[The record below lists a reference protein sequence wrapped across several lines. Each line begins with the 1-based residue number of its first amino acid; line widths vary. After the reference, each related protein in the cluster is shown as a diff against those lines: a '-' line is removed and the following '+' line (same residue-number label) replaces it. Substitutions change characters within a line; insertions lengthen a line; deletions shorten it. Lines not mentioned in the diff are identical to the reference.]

1 MMLRRLSLVLALA
14 MFVVAC
20 TGDGGRA
27 TTSTGEAPPDTS
39 GSTSTTLAPPSTTS
53 TTSAPPITAP
63 DLSGVEGLNPEAR
76 QQLEG
81 LITAAQEIRQ
91 LAFIEPPIIRV
102 VTEEELEQLVRED
115 IAENADEL
123 PADEALYK
131 VLGLLADSADFETII
146 SDLYGEQV
154 AGFYDGETDEL
165 VVPVRDDGFSLIQ
178 QGTVIHE
185 LVHALTDQHF
195 DFNTE
200 FEAMIEGDRL
210 DQATAYQALIEGDAT
225 LAEIQWVQGLTQREI
240 GQFLAESLEIDSS
253 ALDGAPRFLV
263 ESLIFPYD
271 TGLAFAQ
278 SLHSDGGWDSVNDAY
293 ELLVELPGSSE
304 QVITPSDYGED
315 LPMPVP
321 IPEIVIDGYEL
332 ERTSVWG
339 EQGFRLML
347 NQGSTV
353 SDVAPAADGWG
364 GDAYHQWFDG
374 ENAAL
379 MIAYRGDTVDDTD
392 ELEAALTTFASESF
406 PADNYV
412 WVGRDADVLYFVAAD
427 EAEVGEQIR
436 TTLGLD

>member
-1 MMLRRLSLVLALA
+1 MLRRLALLLALVLLT
-14 MFVVAC
+14 VAC
-20 TGDGGRA
+20 NGDGGAA
-27 TTSTGEAPPDTS
+27 TTTTDDAAPGTAGP
-39 GSTSTTLAPPSTTS
+39 TSTTSATASTTS
-53 TTSAPPITAP
+53 TTSAPSITAP
-63 DLSGVEGLNPEAR
+63 DLSGVEGLGPEAR

-91 LAFIEPPIIRV
+91 LAFIEPPTIRV

-115 IAENADEL
+115 IAESAEDL

-131 VLGLLADSADFETII
+131 VLGLLADTADFETII

-195 DFNTE
+195 DFNTD
-200 FEAMIEGDRL
+200 FEAMIEADRL

-271 TGLAFAQ
+271 TGLSFVQ
-278 SLHSDGGWDSVNDAY
+278 SLHSFGGWEAVNDAY

-315 LPMPVP
+315 LPISVQV
-321 IPEIVIDGYEL
+321 PEIVIDGYEL

-364 GDAYHQWFDG
+364 GDAYHQWYDG
-374 ENAAL
+374 QNAAL
-379 MIAYRGDTVDDTD
+379 LIAYQGDTAGDTD

-406 PADNYV
+406 PSDNYV
-412 WVGRDADVLYFVAAD
+412 WVGRSGEMLYFVAAD
-427 EAEVGEQIR
+427 EAVVGEQIR
-436 TTLGLD
+436 TSLGLD

>member
-1 MMLRRLSLVLALA
+1 MLRRLPLLLAFVLLTA
-14 MFVVAC
+14 AC
-20 TGDGGRA
+20 NGASEGA
-27 TTSTGEAPPDTS
+27 TTSTDDAPPGTS
-39 GSTSTTLAPPSTTS
+39 GSTSTTAAPSSTT
-53 TTSAPPITAP
+53 TTTAAPPITAP
-63 DLSGVEGLNPEAR
+63 DLSGIEGLSSEAR

-91 LAFIEPPIIRV
+91 LAFIEPPTIRV
-102 VTEEELEQLVRED
+102 VTEEELEQLVREE
-115 IAENADEL
+115 IAESAEDL

-131 VLGLLADSADFETII
+131 VLGLLADSADFETIL

-154 AGFYDGETDEL
+154 AGFYDGDTDEL

-200 FEAMIEGDRL
+200 FEAMIDGDRL

-271 TGLAFAQ
+271 TGLSFAQ
-278 SLHSDGGWDSVNDAY
+278 SIHSDGGWEAVNDAY
-293 ELLVELPGSSE
+293 ELLVDLPGSSE
-304 QVITPSDYGED
+304 QVITPADYGED
-315 LPMPVP
+315 LPMAVA

-364 GDAYHQWFDG
+364 GDTYHQWFDG

-379 MIAYRGDTVDDTD
+379 MIAYQGDTADDMD

-406 PADNYV
+406 PSDNYV
-412 WVGRDADVLYFVAAD
+412 WVGRDADTLYFVAAD
-427 EAEVGEQIR
+427 ETPVGEQIR
-436 TTLGLD
+436 AILGLD